1 MNKIDIAVSVVSNF
15 TLSGLIS
22 FGDLHDTSQD
32 GFLLDRI
39 ELLMDSVNSD
49 GASKVIAFGL
59 YPSLV
64 PSSESSLPSISNG
77 AFVFLET
84 QVGSGN
90 YPSSTIVEDLFTPLM
105 LVNGACYFAIRGDTA
120 VVGVLRLYGVYMKPT
135 LDYLALSAFGVPL
148 FPEIKP

>member
-1 MNKIDIAVSVVSNF
+1 MNKIDIAVNVASNF
-15 TLSGLIS
+15 TLSGMIS
-22 FGDLHDTSQD
+22 FGELHDTSQD

-49 GASKVIAFGL
+49 GVSKVIAFGL
-59 YPSLV
+59 YPAV
-64 PSSESSLPSISNG
+64 IPNSESPPSISDG

-84 QVGSGN
+84 QVGAGN

-105 LVNGACYFAIRGDTA
+105 LVNGACSYAIRGDTA
-120 VVGVLRLYGVYMKPT
+120 VSGVLRLYGVYMRPT
-135 LDYLALSAFGVPL
+135 LEVLALSAFGVPL